1 MRPRMP
7 GSPAWGLMHGLITNQ
22 PRRFG
27 MIYETLRFQASLLAY
42 NDMYRTLAMA
52 AAVFVP
58 AFLLL
63 KKAGGKPAAAH

>member
-1 MRPRMP
+1 
-7 GSPAWGLMHGLITNQ
+7 MHGLITNQ
-22 PRRFG
+22 ARGFG
-27 MIYETLRFQASLLAY
+27 MIHETLQFQASPLAY
-42 NDMYRTLAMA
+42 NDMYRAPAMA

>member
-1 MRPRMP
+1 MIPTP
-7 GSPAWGLMHGLITNQ
+7 TTP
-22 PRRFG
+22 
-27 MIYETLRFQASLLAY
+27 IYETLQFQASLLAY

-63 KKAGGKPAAAH
+63 KKAGGKPAGAH